1 MRAITLPVV
10 ASVLA
15 AAALLAAP
23 AQASAQGLGLEVG
36 EELPDFTITDLD
48 GNEVQIRQVI
58 APGKPA
64 VIEIWA
70 TWCTICRAL
79 QPQIEAIVGAH
90 GDEVSVVAIAIA
102 VNQTQEDV
110 KAHVARFDHAW
121 PFLWDGAGRAVRA
134 LNAGATGIVMM
145 IDRDG
150 KVAYTGAGARQD
162 LLAEVEKLLG
172 DR

>member
-1 MRAITLPVV
+1 MPANRLSTLAVPF
-10 ASVLA
+10 A
-15 AAALLAAP
+15 AAALLLAP
-23 AQASAQGLGLEVG
+23 APAAAQGLGLPVG
-36 EELPDFTITDLD
+36 DALPDFTITDLD
-48 GNEVQIRQVI
+48 GNEVQIRQVVE
-58 APGKPA
+58 PGKPA

-79 QPQIEAIVGAH
+79 QPQIEAIVETH
-90 GDEVSVVAIAIA
+90 GDDVSVVAIAIA

-110 KAHVARFDHAW
+110 QAHVDRFGHTW
-121 PFLWDGAGRAVRA
+121 PFLWDGEGRAVRA

-150 KVAYTGAGARQD
+150 NVAYTGSGARQD
-162 LLAEVEKLLG
+162 LLAEVEKLIG